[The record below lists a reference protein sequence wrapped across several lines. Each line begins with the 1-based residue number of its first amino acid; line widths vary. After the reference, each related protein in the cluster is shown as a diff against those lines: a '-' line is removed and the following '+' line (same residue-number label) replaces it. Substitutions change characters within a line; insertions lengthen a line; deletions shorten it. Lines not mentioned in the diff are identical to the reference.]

1 MDPDL
6 AKALAGLGGIAAGV
20 EVLASWIV
28 TLVGTVLI
36 YLDLS
41 EDAERLGAP
50 RRETSREVA
59 GLLGVCI
66 RSLRRCP
73 QRRGLLP
80 V

>member
-20 EVLASWIV
+20 EVLASWIA

-41 EDAERLGAP
+41 EYAELLGAP
-50 RRETSREVA
+50 RRETT
-59 GLLGVCI
+59 
-66 RSLRRCP
+66 P
-73 QRRGLLP
+73 
-80 V
+80 